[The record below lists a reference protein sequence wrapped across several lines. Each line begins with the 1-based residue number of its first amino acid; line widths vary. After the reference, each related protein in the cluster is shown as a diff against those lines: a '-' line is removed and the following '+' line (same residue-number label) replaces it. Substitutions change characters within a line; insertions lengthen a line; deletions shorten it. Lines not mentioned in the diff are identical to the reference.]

1 MRRSNF
7 IIGHSLFDILRFVS
21 DQNESVNGYP
31 RIRSDLPYLN

>member
-21 DQNESVNGYP
+21 DRNESLNGYN
-31 RIRSDLPYLN
+31 RIRSGLSYLN